1 MMQHNEPSLIQK
13 NLRGGYAFDI
23 KALLQFAHQTTIR
36 NWLPILG
43 GATIALALLVVFA
56 MILLSVFEITD
67 PFNVPDHTMMQ
78 FEVLATVFAAP
89 LSVGL
94 LLMGLRT
101 SANKTIKPVD
111 VMAYYPRIFSLG
123 LIGLLIS
130 LLTSIGLMLLI
141 IPGLY
146 LYLATG
152 FVLPLMAEKHMRPIA
167 AIQLSMQMVNSYLS
181 QFFILFGVMFLS
193 LLVSVLSF
201 GILLLYFVPFFYV
214 LKGKIYMDLFGYGDI
229 SDPIDEI
236 EEHKDDSTFVA

>member
-1 MMQHNEPSLIQK
+1 MQYNEPSLIQK
-13 NLRGGYAFDI
+13 NLSGEYAFDI
-23 KALLQFAHQTTIR
+23 RALLQFAHQTTIR

-43 GATIALALLVVFA
+43 GATIALVLLMVFA
-56 MILLSVFEITD
+56 MILLSVFEVTD

-78 FEVLATVFAAP
+78 IEVLATVFAAP

-101 SANKTIKPVD
+101 AAKKSIKPVD
-111 VMAYYPRIFSLG
+111 VLSYYPRIFSLG

-130 LLTSIGLMLLI
+130 LLTSIGLMLFI

-167 AIQLSMQMVNSYLS
+167 AIQLSVQMVNRYIS
-181 QFFILFGVMFLS
+181 QFLILFGVMLLS

-214 LKGKIYMDLFGYGDI
+214 LKGKIYMDLFGYGEI

-236 EEHKDDSTFVA
+236 EEHKDDETFMA